1 MSSFLII
8 WVFLFHNEHSFL
20 CFCKAFHQLL
30 ETDTMD
36 IRHVAVINN
45 NMVESVEDQQPKQNH
60 SLASPFWSLPFRT
73 NENDLTGPTG
83 LSHHESSPRTHHWRD
98 FNHHEVYSGIRQS
111 YPIGGGDPSQEAAKK
126 ARMSSKHQWCGVS
139 HETRGSTRSIRPKE

>member
-60 SLASPFWSLPFRT
+60 SPASPFWSLPFRT

-98 FNHHEVYSGIRQS
+98 FNHHEVYSRTSQS
-111 YPIGGGDPSQEAAKK
+111 RRIGGGDPSQQAIEQAIEQAAKK
-126 ARMSSKHQWCGVS
+126 ARMLSKHQWCGD
-139 HETRGSTRSIRPKE
+139 